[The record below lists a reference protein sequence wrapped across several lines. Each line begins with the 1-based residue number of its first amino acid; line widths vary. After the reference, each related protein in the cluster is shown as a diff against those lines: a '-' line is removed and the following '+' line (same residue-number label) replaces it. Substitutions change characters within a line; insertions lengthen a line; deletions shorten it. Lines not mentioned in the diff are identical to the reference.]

1 MTPADDIDGPPPF
14 EGWENYE
21 PEDRGERVYDGYGD
35 RNVNPFQRE
44 PAPAGGPRVVGAGGG
59 EVKPFVLIRACYLEM
74 REPELLIRDVME
86 TSTLGCLFGD
96 RGSGKSFLALH
107 MACCIATGTWHD
119 ASRLGR
125 WRPA

>member
-59 EVKPFVLIRACYLEM
+59 EVKPFVLIRACDLEM
-74 REPELLIRDVME
+74 REPEFLIRDVME